1 MEGVLFRK
9 HKFTNVIEFK
19 DILLLEKERFVRGLA
34 GHLLAFSLGRQLSP
48 ADQIALD
55 EIVEKSAIEGYRMK
69 SLLREVVFSKPFR
82 AKASQANK

>member
-19 DILLLEKERFVRGLA
+19 DVLLLEKERFVRVLA
-34 GHLLAFSLGRQLSP
+34 GHLLTFSLGRKLSP

-55 EIVEKSAIEGYRMK
+55 EIVAKSAIK
-69 SLLREVVFSKPFR
+69 
-82 AKASQANK
+82 